1 VDTSGT
7 VPLPYGAAAP
17 GAGRRLVRERL
28 AGWGLDALV
37 DPLLLLV
44 SEAVTNAVLHTSGP
58 VALGVDRRGSGVLV
72 RVVDASAVLPARR
85 RPSTT
90 ATTGRGVAMLD
101 DLSDEWGV
109 HRLEVGKVV
118 WFLVRRPGSAWD
130 AFDLQ
135 AALADAGGEP

>member
-37 DPLLLLV
+37 DPVLLLV

-85 RPSTT
+85 RPSAT
-90 ATTGRGVAMLD
+90 ATTGRGVALLD
-101 DLSDEWGV
+101 DLSDEWGA

-118 WFLVRRPGSAWD
+118 WFLVTRADGAWDGSAER
-130 AFDLQ
+130 
-135 AALADAGGEP
+135 AALSDTGGRS